1 MEFTKLLL
9 NQSYKGEELM
19 SLEVLSHQLAE
30 FYDKMASWE
39 HSIVKDSGLSPA
51 QMHTVEIIGH
61 NQNMRMKE
69 LAERLGV
76 TTGTLTVG
84 VDKLEKLG
92 LVERKPHESDRR
104 SWLIVLTDEGKEMY
118 EQHHKY
124 HQEFTNEISRD
135 LTLEQIN
142 NLTEQL
148 NLILKRL

>member
-1 MEFTKLLL
+1 
-9 NQSYKGEELM
+9 M

-61 NQNMRMKE
+61 NQDMRMKE

-84 VDKLEKLG
+84 VDKLEQLG

-104 SWLIVLTDEGKEMY
+104 SWLIVLTDKGKQMY

-135 LTLEQIN
+135 LTLDQIN
-142 NLTEQL
+142 NLTEHL
-148 NLILKRL
+148 AIILKRF

>member
-1 MEFTKLLL
+1 
-9 NQSYKGEELM
+9 M

-61 NQNMRMKE
+61 NQDMRMKE

-92 LVERKPHESDRR
+92 LVERRPHESDRR
-104 SWLIVLTDEGKEMY
+104 SWLIVLTDDGKQMY

-142 NLTEQL
+142 NLTEHL
-148 NLILKRL
+148 NIILKRL

>member
-1 MEFTKLLL
+1 
-9 NQSYKGEELM
+9 M
-19 SLEVLSHQLAE
+19 SLEILSHQLAE

-69 LAERLGV
+69 LAERLGI

-135 LTLEQIN
+135 LALEQID
-142 NLTEQL
+142 NLTKYL
-148 NLILKRL
+148 NSILKRL

>member
-1 MEFTKLLL
+1 
-9 NQSYKGEELM
+9 M
-19 SLEVLSHQLAE
+19 SLEILSHQLAE

-51 QMHTVEIIGH
+51 QIHTVEIIGH
-61 NQNMRMKE
+61 NQDMRMKE

-92 LVERKPHESDRR
+92 LVKRKPHESDRR
-104 SWLIVLTDEGKEMY
+104 SWLIVLTDDGKKMY

-135 LTLEQIN
+135 LTLEQID
-142 NLTEQL
+142 NLTEYL
-148 NLILKRL
+148 SIVLKRL

>member
-1 MEFTKLLL
+1 
-9 NQSYKGEELM
+9 M
-19 SLEVLSHQLAE
+19 SLEVLSLQLAE

-61 NQNMRMKE
+61 NKDMRMKE

-76 TTGTLTVG
+76 TTGTLTIG
-84 VDKLEKLG
+84 VDKLAKAG

-104 SWLIVLTDEGKEMY
+104 SWLIVLTDAGKQMY

-124 HQEFTNEISRD
+124 HQEFTNEISCD
-135 LTLEQIN
+135 LTIEQVTT
-142 NLTEQL
+142 LTEYL
-148 NLILKRL
+148 NIILKRL

>member
-1 MEFTKLLL
+1 
-9 NQSYKGEELM
+9 M
-19 SLEVLSHQLAE
+19 SLEILSHQLAE

-61 NQNMRMKE
+61 NQDMRMKE

-104 SWLIVLTDEGKEMY
+104 SWLIVLTHEGKEMY

-124 HQEFTNEISRD
+124 HQEFTNEISRG
-135 LTLEQIN
+135 LTLEQIK
-142 NLTEQL
+142 NLTEHL
-148 NLILKRL
+148 DIILKRL

>member
-1 MEFTKLLL
+1 MG
-9 NQSYKGEELM
+9 S
-19 SLEVLSHQLAE
+19 EVLSHQLAE

-61 NQNMRMKE
+61 NKDMRMKE

-76 TTGTLTVG
+76 TTGTLTIG

-104 SWLIVLTDEGKEMY
+104 SWLIVLTDAGKQMY

-124 HQEFTNEISRD
+124 HQEFTNEISCD
-135 LTLEQIN
+135 LTIEQITT
-142 NLTEQL
+142 LTVYL
-148 NLILKRL
+148 SIILKRL

>member
-1 MEFTKLLL
+1 
-9 NQSYKGEELM
+9 M

-61 NQNMRMKE
+61 NQDMRMKE
-69 LAERLGV
+69 LSERLGV

-92 LVERKPHESDRR
+92 LVERRPHESDRR

-142 NLTEQL
+142 NLTEYL
-148 NLILKRL
+148 GIILKRL

>member
-1 MEFTKLLL
+1 
-9 NQSYKGEELM
+9 M
-19 SLEVLSHQLAE
+19 SLEILSHQLAE

-148 NLILKRL
+148 NIILKRL

>member
-1 MEFTKLLL
+1 
-9 NQSYKGEELM
+9 M
-19 SLEVLSHQLAE
+19 SLEILSHQFAE

-39 HSIVKDSGLSPA
+39 HSIVNDSGLSPA

-61 NQNMRMKE
+61 NQDMRMKE

-104 SWLIVLTDEGKEMY
+104 SWLIVLTDEGKKMY

-124 HQEFTNEISRD
+124 HQEFTNEISHD
-135 LTLEQIN
+135 LTLEQIDK
-142 NLTEQL
+142 LTEYL
-148 NLILKRL
+148 SIILKRL

>member
-1 MEFTKLLL
+1 
-9 NQSYKGEELM
+9 M

-39 HSIVKDSGLSPA
+39 HSVVKDSGLSPA

-69 LAERLGV
+69 LAGRLGV
-76 TTGTLTVG
+76 TTGSLTVG

-104 SWLIVLTDEGKEMY
+104 SWLIVLTDDGKQMY

-148 NLILKRL
+148 NIILKRL

>member
-1 MEFTKLLL
+1 
-9 NQSYKGEELM
+9 M
-19 SLEVLSHQLAE
+19 SLEILSHQFAE

-39 HSIVKDSGLSPA
+39 HSIVNDSGLSPA

-61 NQNMRMKE
+61 NQDMRMKE

-104 SWLIVLTDEGKEMY
+104 SWLIVLTGEGKKMY

-124 HQEFTNEISRD
+124 HQEFTNEISHD
-135 LTLEQIN
+135 LTLEQID
-142 NLTEQL
+142 NLTDYL
-148 NLILKRL
+148 NIILKRL

>member
-1 MEFTKLLL
+1 
-9 NQSYKGEELM
+9 M

-51 QMHTVEIIGH
+51 QIHTVEIIGH
-61 NQNMRMKE
+61 NKDMRMKE

-92 LVERKPHESDRR
+92 LVERKPHKSDRR
-104 SWLIVLTDEGKEMY
+104 SWLIVLTDEGEKMY
-118 EQHHKY
+118 EQHHKF
-124 HQEFTNEISRD
+124 HQQFTNEISRD
-135 LTLEQIN
+135 LSIEQIAT
-142 NLTEQL
+142 LTEYL
-148 NLILKRL
+148 DIILRRL

>member
-1 MEFTKLLL
+1 
-9 NQSYKGEELM
+9 M
-19 SLEVLSHQLAE
+19 SLEILSHQLVE

-61 NQNMRMKE
+61 NQDMRMKE

-124 HQEFTNEISRD
+124 HQKFTNEISRD
-135 LTLEQIN
+135 LALEQID
-142 NLTEQL
+142 NLTGYL
-148 NLILKRL
+148 NIILKRL

>member
-1 MEFTKLLL
+1 
-9 NQSYKGEELM
+9 M
-19 SLEVLSHQLAE
+19 SLEILSHQLAE

-61 NQNMRMKE
+61 NQDMRMKE

-92 LVERKPHESDRR
+92 LVQRKPHEKDRR
-104 SWLIVLTDEGKEMY
+104 SWLIVLTDQGKKMY

-124 HQEFTNEISRD
+124 HQDFTNEISRD
-135 LTLEQIN
+135 LTLDQIET
-142 NLTEQL
+142 LTDHL
-148 NLILKRL
+148 DIMLKRL

>member
-1 MEFTKLLL
+1 
-9 NQSYKGEELM
+9 M

-39 HSIVKDSGLSPA
+39 HSVVKDSGLSPA

-69 LAERLGV
+69 LAGRLGV
-76 TTGTLTVG
+76 TTGSLTVG

-104 SWLIVLTDEGKEMY
+104 SWLIVLTDDGKQMY

-142 NLTEQL
+142 NLTEHL
-148 NLILKRL
+148 NIILKRL

>member
-1 MEFTKLLL
+1 
-9 NQSYKGEELM
+9 M
-19 SLEVLSHQLAE
+19 SLEILSHQLAE

-51 QMHTVEIIGH
+51 QTHTVEIIGH

-92 LVERKPHESDRR
+92 LVERKPHERDRR
-104 SWLIVLTDEGKEMY
+104 SWLIVLTNEGKKMY

-148 NLILKRL
+148 NIILKRL

>member
-1 MEFTKLLL
+1 
-9 NQSYKGEELM
+9 M

-61 NQNMRMKE
+61 NQDMKMKE

-104 SWLIVLTDEGKEMY
+104 SWLIVLTDEGKKMY

-135 LTLEQIN
+135 LTIDQIN
-142 NLTEQL
+142 NLTEL
-148 NLILKRL
+148 LDIIIKRI

>member
-1 MEFTKLLL
+1 
-9 NQSYKGEELM
+9 M
-19 SLEVLSHQLAE
+19 SLDVLSHQLAE

-61 NQNMRMKE
+61 NQDMRMKE

-84 VDKLEKLG
+84 VDKLENLG

-104 SWLIVLTDEGKEMY
+104 SWLIVLTDEGKKMY
-118 EQHHKY
+118 AQHHKY
-124 HQEFTNEISRD
+124 HQDFTNEISRD
-135 LTLEQIN
+135 LTLGQIET
-142 NLTEQL
+142 LTNHL
-148 NLILKRL
+148 DIMLKRL

>member
-1 MEFTKLLL
+1 
-9 NQSYKGEELM
+9 M
-19 SLEVLSHQLAE
+19 SLEILSHQLAE

-84 VDKLEKLG
+84 VDKLEKIG

-104 SWLIVLTDEGKEMY
+104 SWLIVLTDKGKKMY

-124 HQEFTNEISRD
+124 HQDFTNEISRD
-135 LTLEQIN
+135 LTLDQIET
-142 NLTEQL
+142 LTNHL
-148 NLILKRL
+148 DIMLKRL